1 MMDFILFLSFLIGTM
16 GLSQMEIEEEEKV
29 GLLYLKGPRQMG

>member
-1 MMDFILFLSFLIGTM
+1 MMDLILYLCFLTGTM
-16 GLSQMEIEEEEKV
+16 GLSQMEIEGEGKV